1 MKAVF
6 IDDHGD
12 LKQLQVANLP
22 EPKVG
27 PNDVLIKS
35 GFAALNHIDI
45 FIVKGWPDLNLS
57 MPHVIG
63 SDRSGIIQEIG
74 SEVTTLKEGDR
85 VTVNPGISCGKC
97 KACLSGK
104 QNFCEQFS
112 ILGEH
117 QWGTFAEILK
127 MPEINVI
134 KIPKDYS
141 LDKAAAAPLTFLT
154 AWRMLST
161 QAKLKPNEII
171 FIHGASGGV
180 STAAIQ
186 IAKFFKAKVI
196 TSTSNQDKVEKAR
209 DIGAD
214 HVINYKKMPEYGKY
228 VYKELTNRMGVD
240 VVIDSVGQA
249 TINDSIRLLK
259 PGGRLIT
266 CGSTTGPTTE
276 IDLRHIFWKQLRI
289 MGSTMSNQGEFREV
303 MELVFDG
310 TLIPIIDKV
319 YVLDEVKQA
328 EKFLNEGNQFGKVL
342 LKITS

>member
-6 IDDHGD
+6 IDEHGD

-45 FIVKGWPDLNLS
+45 FIVKGWPGLNLS

-117 QWGTFAEILK
+117 QWGTFAEISK
-127 MPEINVI
+127 
-134 KIPKDYS
+134 S
-141 LDKAAAAPLTFLT
+141 
-154 AWRMLST
+154 
-161 QAKLKPNEII
+161 
-171 FIHGASGGV
+171 
-180 STAAIQ
+180 
-186 IAKFFKAKVI
+186 
-196 TSTSNQDKVEKAR
+196 
-209 DIGAD
+209 
-214 HVINYKKMPEYGKY
+214 
-228 VYKELTNRMGVD
+228 
-240 VVIDSVGQA
+240 
-249 TINDSIRLLK
+249 
-259 PGGRLIT
+259 
-266 CGSTTGPTTE
+266 
-276 IDLRHIFWKQLRI
+276 
-289 MGSTMSNQGEFREV
+289 
-303 MELVFDG
+303 
-310 TLIPIIDKV
+310 
-319 YVLDEVKQA
+319 
-328 EKFLNEGNQFGKVL
+328 
-342 LKITS
+342 